1 MGNATTHLGVM
12 GGPGRLISALN
23 ANAADLAHPDGPRL
37 LLAKVVTD
45 VEGIARQQAAFAAKL
60 SL

>member
-1 MGNATTHLGVM
+1 M

-45 VEGIARQQAAFAAKL
+45 IEGIARQQAAFAAKL
-60 SL
+60 GL